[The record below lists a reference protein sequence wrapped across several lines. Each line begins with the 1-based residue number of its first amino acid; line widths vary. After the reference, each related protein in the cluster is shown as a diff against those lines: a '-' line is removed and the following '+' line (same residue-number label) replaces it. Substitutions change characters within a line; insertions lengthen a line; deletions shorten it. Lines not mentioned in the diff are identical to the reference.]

1 MIGLFNECF
10 PPIMDGVSV
19 TVSNLASHFHKQ
31 GAGVSVVVPE
41 IPGIDTAQYPYSI
54 LQYHSVPV
62 PFRHPYRCG
71 FPFLDYKFRRQFDSY
86 HFDVFHAHC
95 PFSSGIFAQ
104 NASRRLGIPLVATFH
119 SKYRDDFK
127 RVIPNGK
134 IVDYLVGRIVRF
146 YENADEVWVPQA
158 SVGEVL
164 REYGYRGNLEVVDNG
179 SEFAE
184 CTYDHHVQMDAKQEL
199 HLSQSEPLL
208 LFVGQHIWE
217 KNVSLIINSLALVKD
232 MPYHALFV
240 GDGYAKENM
249 KALARGLGL
258 FGSEDNNKNR
268 LAFWDCVRSRE
279 LMRKLYVAADLLLFP
294 SLYDNAPL
302 VVREAASLHTP
313 SLVAKGSSTAE
324 IICDNENG
332 FLADN
337 EAPAFA
343 ARLRYLLEHPS
354 LVDEVGASASR
365 TLAKSWNDIS
375 AEVLDRYQH
384 LICRYQ
390 GRIVVR

>member
-1 MIGLFNECF
+1 M
-10 PPIMDGVSV
+10 
-19 TVSNLASHFHKQ
+19 
-31 GAGVSVVVPE
+31 
-41 IPGIDTAQYPYSI
+41 
-54 LQYHSVPV
+54 
-62 PFRHPYRCG
+62 
-71 FPFLDYKFRRQFDSY
+71 
-86 HFDVFHAHC
+86 
-95 PFSSGIFAQ
+95 
-104 NASRRLGIPLVATFH
+104 
-119 SKYRDDFK
+119 
-127 RVIPNGK
+127 
-134 IVDYLVGRIVRF
+134 DYLVGRIVRF

-324 IICDNENG
+324 IIRDNENG

-337 EAPAFA
+337 EAQAFA

-365 TLAKSWNDIS
+365 TLVKSWNDIS